1 MSHDFSII
9 NEGFP
14 SQKDVTQ
21 QVSKERGDMDYS
33 KLSEGDL
40 LKKCLHGDKDA
51 WDVFVIKY
59 SKLIYHSICRTF
71 KAKNFSFNSQAADD
85 LHQDVF
91 LLLYKSNF
99 KKLRQ
104 FKGKNN
110 CSLASWLRMIA
121 SRTAIDFMRSHKSH
135 VSIESAS
142 ADGDDLIDT
151 LSNGRDLPDKSIEKL
166 EWYELLRGL
175 IEGLSPKDR
184 YLFEL
189 WVNQELP
196 DKEIA
201 QVLHLSIDAVYMR
214 KNRLKE
220 KLKTIIKK
228 KKIS

>member
-1 MSHDFSII
+1 
-9 NEGFP
+9 
-14 SQKDVTQ
+14 
-21 QVSKERGDMDYS
+21 MDYS

-40 LKKCLHGDKDA
+40 LKKCLHADRDA
-51 WDVFVIKY
+51 WDTFIIKY
-59 SKLIYHSICRTF
+59 SKLIYHTLYQTF
-71 KAKNFSFNSQAADD
+71 KAKNIYFDSHLADD
-85 LHQDVF
+85 LYQEVY
-91 LLLYKSNF
+91 LSLYKSNF

-142 ADGDDLIDT
+142 DDRDDPMDA
-151 LSNGRDLPDKSIEKL
+151 LSNGRESPDKSIERF
-166 EWYELLRGL
+166 EWYQLLRGL

-201 QVLHLSIDAVYMR
+201 NILNLSIDAVYMR

-220 KLKTIIKK
+220 KLKRVINK

>member
-1 MSHDFSII
+1 LSHDFSII

-40 LKKCLHGDKDA
+40 LKKCLRGDGGA
-51 WDVFVIKY
+51 WDAFVIKF
-59 SKLIYHSICRTF
+59 SKLIYHTLYQTF
-71 KAKNFSFNSQAADD
+71 KAKNIHFDSHLADD
-85 LHQDVF
+85 LYQEVY
-91 LLLYKSNF
+91 LSLYKSNF

-135 VSIESAS
+135 ISVESAPI
-142 ADGDDLIDT
+142 DENDPIDT
-151 LSNGRDLPDKSIEKL
+151 LSNGRELPDKSIERL
-166 EWYELLRGL
+166 EWYQLLRRL
-175 IEGLSPKDR
+175 IEALSPKDR

-201 QVLHLSIDAVYMR
+201 QILNLSIEAIYMR

-220 KLKTIIKK
+220 KLKTIINK